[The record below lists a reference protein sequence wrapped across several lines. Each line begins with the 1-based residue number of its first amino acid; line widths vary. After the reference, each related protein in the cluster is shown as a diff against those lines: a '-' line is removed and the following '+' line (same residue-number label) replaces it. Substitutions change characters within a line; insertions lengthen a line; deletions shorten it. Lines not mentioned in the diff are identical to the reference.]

1 MDRSPASWRLMSSVL
16 PSLLADLDS
25 ERVNRLLAAAV
36 RQKDKFTAKTAGITV
51 DRVMHM
57 GQIHHSVLDHCIG
70 GKENPMGLVEATFS
84 LESDGLLI
92 MHAFPDELSYGRQFI
107 CSERGILYAF
117 VEDGNRYAVGTSK
130 TMPGTS
136 DEYNWQDWTVHRMV
150 DVDQRLRMFEDA
162 QFLVF
167 LGQSTLEVW
176 IMEEKPTGP
185 ENQYGMMGLSHN

>member
-1 MDRSPASWRLMSSVL
+1 
-16 PSLLADLDS
+16 
-25 ERVNRLLAAAV
+25 
-36 RQKDKFTAKTAGITV
+36 
-51 DRVMHM
+51 
-57 GQIHHSVLDHCIG
+57 
-70 GKENPMGLVEATFS
+70 MGLVEATFS

-92 MHAFPDELSYGRQFI
+92 MHTFPDELSYGRQFI
-107 CSERGILYAF
+107 CPERGILYAF

-136 DEYNWQDWTVHRMV
+136 DEYSWQDWTVHRMV
-150 DVDQRLRMFEDA
+150 DVDQRLRMFGDA

-185 ENQYGMMGLSHN
+185 ENQYEMMGLSHN